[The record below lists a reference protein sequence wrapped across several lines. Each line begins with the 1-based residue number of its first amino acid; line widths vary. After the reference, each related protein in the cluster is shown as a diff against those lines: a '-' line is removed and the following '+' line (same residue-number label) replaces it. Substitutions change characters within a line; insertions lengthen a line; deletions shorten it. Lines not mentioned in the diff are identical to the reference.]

1 MKKVKPRKTTRT
13 KINALAEQSPK
24 VINSVDTMSIK
35 NVHTLTKELL
45 VTLST
50 IEKSLELATKVMAIL
65 NKHNVNLSQLNK
77 LDLSKI
83 FTRIEPAQLE
93 KTLKALQNP
102 EIVKLFKTLN
112 TANQKNS

>member
-1 MKKVKPRKTTRT
+1 MKKVKARKTTRT
-13 KINALAEQSPK
+13 KADTTTDQSPK
-24 VINSVDTMSIK
+24 VINTVDTMSIK

-77 LDLSKI
+77 LDLSKL

-102 EIVKLFKTLN
+102 EIVNLFKTLSSTN
-112 TANQKNS
+112 EKNS